1 MCISPKNYIFLY
13 FFSAGERGEKTIKIF
28 MYKSGGGGKS
38 PKILCSA

>member
-28 MYKSGGGGKS
+28 MYKGGGGGYKN
-38 PKILCSA
+38 KIIKG